1 MSLREQIESGLFKEA
16 KKGALD
22 LPPDE
27 LETLLIE
34 CSYDSSNMC
43 FYLFIQYL
51 IFEKNTADL
60 QSIAATLLIISY
72 PHINGAYSLA
82 YKHMK
87 LANDL
92 APQDPS
98 YKEGLGFFSDIPD
111 DVID

>member
-1 MSLREQIESGLFKEA
+1 MLFSKESCDFSHERF
-16 KKGALD
+16 
-22 LPPDE
+22 
-27 LETLLIE
+27 
-34 CSYDSSNMC
+34 N
-43 FYLFIQYL
+43 QYL

-72 PHINGAYSLA
+72 PYINGAYSLA